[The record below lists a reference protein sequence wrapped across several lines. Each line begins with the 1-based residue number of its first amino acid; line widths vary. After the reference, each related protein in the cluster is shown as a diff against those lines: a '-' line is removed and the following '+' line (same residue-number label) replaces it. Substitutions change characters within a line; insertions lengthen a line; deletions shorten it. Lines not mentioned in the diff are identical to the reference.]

1 MPKLWSQTLAQI
13 PVEVTVMSL
22 NMLLASRVTDV
33 GIPTPAS
40 RRQPQP
46 ASVTHLLGGRAAG
59 PAVPGSKTFAD
70 YLDGRVTLVETWHL
84 WASASSSSSVKWR
97 RKRVMSAPIG
107 AGHVR
112 HGRAGWQLYLLPHL
126 LMSNG

>member
-1 MPKLWSQTLAQI
+1 
-13 PVEVTVMSL
+13 MSL

-40 RRQPQP
+40 RRQLRP

-112 HGRAGWQLYLLPHL
+112 HGRAGWQLYPLPHL

>member
-13 PVEVTVMSL
+13 PVEVTVMSP

-33 GIPTPAS
+33 GVPTPAS
-40 RRQPQP
+40 RRQPRP

-84 WASASSSSSVKWR
+84 WASASSSLKWR

>member
-40 RRQPQP
+40 CRQPLP
-46 ASVTHLLGGRAAG
+46 ASVTHLLEGGLRG
-59 PAVPGSKTFAD
+59 RQSRGRKPLPTTWMAV
-70 YLDGRVTLVETWHL
+70 
-84 WASASSSSSVKWR
+84 
-97 RKRVMSAPIG
+97 
-107 AGHVR
+107 
-112 HGRAGWQLYLLPHL
+112 
-126 LMSNG
+126 